1 MAVLNVHRDKVGSSL
16 LKEVEG
22 AAVDGAPRQV
32 PVVTIDGVCAEKNLN
47 GPYLIKVDV
56 QGAELQVLAGA
67 TRTLR
72 ETEAVILEVTLFGTI
87 IGGPQFSDVVA
98 FMKQHGFVAY
108 DFCGFLYRPFDNA
121 LSQVD
126 MVFVRE
132 QGLFRR
138 SHVFATPEQRKVQF
152 QSAEAEFAVLNKR
165 KR

>member
-32 PVVTIDGVCAEKNLN
+32 PVVTIDDVCAEKDLN

-56 QGAELQVLAGA
+56 QGAELQALVGA

-87 IGGPQFSDVVA
+87 IGGPQFSDVVV

-108 DFCGFLYRPFDNA
+108 DFCGFLYRPFDNG

-152 QSAEAEFAVLNKR
+152 QSAEAEFAMLNKKQR
-165 KR
+165 